1 MALFLLF
8 GEVPLVLLA
17 TLVVA
22 LYLTWVELRPL
33 SLSRSWKL
41 WWFLLV
47 LLTHFIGYL
56 ALRIY
61 VARRRPAA

>member
-8 GEVPLVLLA
+8 GEVPMVLLA
-17 TLVVA
+17 TLVVG
-22 LYLTWVELRPL
+22 LYLTVIELRPL
-33 SLSRSWKL
+33 PLSRSWKL

-56 ALRIY
+56 ALRVY
-61 VARRRPAA
+61 VARRRRAA